1 MVLHVPGPAIYAHRH
16 MGTDREWEKWGR
28 QDPYFGV
35 LTDDRYR
42 ARNLDAAAKEEFFR
56 TGAEHVDAI
65 RVACKRYFGVDLAP
79 QRALDFGCGT
89 GRVLIPLAAV
99 AGEVVG
105 VDVSESMLA
114 EAAANCAERS
124 IGNAVLE
131 LSDDT
136 LSRLSGTFDLV
147 HSSIVFQHIPPKR
160 GLALF
165 ERLLDLLAPGG
176 IGVLHF
182 TYAREH
188 RRHPFGPSPVVR
200 AVRRRLSW
208 VKRNVARRFS
218 SQPSADPEMQMNAYE
233 LRKVIYAIQ
242 SRGCDEVHLQLTN
255 HRGQLGAVCYFRKP
269 DST

>member
-1 MVLHVPGPAIYAHRH
+1 MDGCPARLYAHRH

-42 ARNLDAAAKEEFFR
+42 SRNMDAAAKEEFFR

-65 RVACKRYFGVDLAP
+65 RDACRRYFGVDLAP
-79 QRALDFGCGT
+79 RRALDFGCGT

-105 VDVSESMLA
+105 VDVSETMLA

-124 IGNAVLE
+124 VGNAVLE
-131 LSDDT
+131 LSDDS
-136 LSRLSGTFDLV
+136 LSRLSGTFDLI
-147 HSSIVFQHIPPKR
+147 HSSIVFQHIPPNR
-160 GLALF
+160 GLAVF
-165 ERLLDLLAPGG
+165 ERLLERLEPGG
-176 IGVLHF
+176 LGVVHF

-188 RRHPFGPSPVVR
+188 RGKPFVASPVVR

-208 VKRNVARRFS
+208 VKRVVAWRS
-218 SQPSADPEMQMNAYE
+218 LGQPSADPEMQMNAYE
-233 LRKVIYAIQ
+233 LRKVIYAVQ
-242 SRGCDEVHLQLTN
+242 SLGCDDVHLQLTN
-255 HRGQLGAVCYFRKP
+255 HQGQLGAVCYFRRPKAG
-269 DST
+269 

>member
-1 MVLHVPGPAIYAHRH
+1 

-42 ARNLDAAAKEEFFR
+42 ATNLDAAAKEEFFR
-56 TGAEHVDAI
+56 TGVEHVDAI
-65 RVACKRYFGVDLAP
+65 RDACRRYFGDDLAP
-79 QRALDFGCGT
+79 DRALDFGCGT

-124 IGNAVLE
+124 ITNAVLE
-131 LSDDT
+131 LSDDA
-136 LSRLSGTFDLV
+136 LSRLSGPFDLI
-147 HSSIVFQHIPPKR
+147 HSTIVFQHIPPKR
-160 GLALF
+160 GLAIL
-165 ERLLDLLAPGG
+165 ERLLGLLAPGG
-176 IGVLHF
+176 LGIVHF

-188 RRHPFGPSPVVR
+188 RGRSPVPSPLAR

-208 VKRNVARRFS
+208 VKRNLIRRTS
-218 SQPSADPEMQMNAYE
+218 SRPSADPEMQMNTYD

-242 SRGCDEVHLQLTN
+242 SVGCDDVHLQLTN
-255 HRGQLGAVCYFRKP
+255 HQGQLGAVFYFRRP
-269 DST
+269 EAT